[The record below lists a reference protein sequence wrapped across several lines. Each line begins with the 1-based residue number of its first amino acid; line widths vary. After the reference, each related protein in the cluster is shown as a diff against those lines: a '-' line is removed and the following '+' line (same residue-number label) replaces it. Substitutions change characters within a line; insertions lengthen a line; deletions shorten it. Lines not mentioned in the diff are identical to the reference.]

1 MPTSCAKVHPIFRDI
16 EPLPNLKAYSLE
28 VFTFRCWIA
37 PVSGARKCPDH
48 GIPFGSWIL
57 GIQVRKPIDDEG
69 KIWDVP
75 LVQAKASDALLGP
88 QRPRCRIRF
97 ASLAAS
103 NCGSTSRFQWCVWST
118 LWTAQ
123 QNMGSSI
130 SSSLASQS
138 PNPRGGP
145 HLTERWNQARDVA
158 RRIRMGPRAREGS
171 TIWPFC
177 VISWVPAVTSLRAA
191 DRAGSSS
198 SRQFSGSTDFA
209 ASLGQMLLEA
219 SLLSKSCLMAS
230 SSCWSTGRTFCL
242 RQRSEHHFTPS
253 QFLAHFFRH

>member
-1 MPTSCAKVHPIFRDI
+1 MVQ
-16 EPLPNLKAYSLE
+16 PLD
-28 VFTFRCWIA
+28 F
-37 PVSGARKCPDH
+37 SGASGPYFGLPD
-48 GIPFGSWIL
+48 
-57 GIQVRKPIDDEG
+57 R
-69 KIWDVP
+69 IWVLQFP
-75 LVQAKASDALLGP
+75 
-88 QRPRCRIRF
+88 
-97 ASLAAS
+97 AARLPS
-103 NCGSTSRFQWCVWST
+103 HRTRGVGLTS
-118 LWTAQ
+118 
-123 QNMGSSI
+123 
-130 SSSLASQS
+130 
-138 PNPRGGP
+138 
-145 HLTERWNQARDVA
+145 ERWNQARDVA
-158 RRIRMGPRAREGS
+158 RRIRIGPRAREGS

-219 SLLSKSCLMAS
+219 SLLSRSCLMAS

>member
-1 MPTSCAKVHPIFRDI
+1 MPHPIRESCCEQLCF
-16 EPLPNLKAYSLE
+16 NL
-28 VFTFRCWIA
+28 
-37 PVSGARKCPDH
+37 
-48 GIPFGSWIL
+48 
-57 GIQVRKPIDDEG
+57 
-69 KIWDVP
+69 
-75 LVQAKASDALLGP
+75 
-88 QRPRCRIRF
+88 
-97 ASLAAS
+97 
-103 NCGSTSRFQWCVWST
+103 
-118 LWTAQ
+118 
-123 QNMGSSI
+123 SI
-130 SSSLASQS
+130 SVVRLVHALDLPTGYGFFNFQQLGS
-138 PNPRGGP
+138 PVAEPVGWVTCFKSDR
-145 HLTERWNQARDVA
+145 QARNVA

-177 VISWVPAVTSLRAA
+177 VTSWVPAVTSLRAA
-191 DRAGSSS
+191 ERAGSSR